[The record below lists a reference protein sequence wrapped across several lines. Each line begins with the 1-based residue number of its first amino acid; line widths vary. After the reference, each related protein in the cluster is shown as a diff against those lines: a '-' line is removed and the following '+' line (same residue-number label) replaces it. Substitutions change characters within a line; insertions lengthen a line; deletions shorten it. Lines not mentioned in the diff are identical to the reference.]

1 MESKSSEKKEK
12 IYSNGIKNKST
23 QKKHLNLRLKKHLK
37 IYDNDSTTVSDMS
50 NEQKQK
56 LINKLQLYNVNVLK
70 DVIKA
75 IVLRFDD
82 DRLRSM
88 SKRHVIAVIAEQIN
102 INPFKTQTS
111 INRVLNPVSFQ
122 SKKNIQKKYYSSK
135 NKAAEQEEEEEED
148 DDDYFNDIELE
159 EGIKNNEEQ
168 EQEEKLEKIEEEENN
183 STDDIF
189 VNVFEDDDNEQ
200 TTVDDTDNEHKEL
213 SGFMNIFEFGKNR
226 KCYYYA
232 TK

>member
-1 MESKSSEKKEK
+1 
-12 IYSNGIKNKST
+12 
-23 QKKHLNLRLKKHLK
+23 
-37 IYDNDSTTVSDMS
+37 MS

-135 NKAAEQEEEEEED
+135 NKAAEQEEEED

-200 TTVDDTDNEHKEL
+200 TTAVDDTDNEHKEL
-213 SGFMNIFEFGKNR
+213 SGFMNIFQFGKNR